1 MRRSRAP
8 FLHHKTR
15 MQKSTYRQLIAWQ
28 EAVDLCVSL
37 YEFTDSFPRAERFAL
52 TSQLRRA
59 GVSVPSNIAEGR
71 GRGTPREYRRFLL
84 QARGSLYE
92 IETQT
97 IIAQRLRFIKRD
109 EAEAILELA
118 AEVIRVINGLLRY
131 LSRKLAARCS
141 LPPAR

>member
-1 MRRSRAP
+1 
-8 FLHHKTR
+8 
-15 MQKSTYRQLIAWQ
+15 MQESTYRQLIAWQ
-28 EAVDLCVSL
+28 KAVDLCVSL
-37 YEFTDSFPRAERFAL
+37 YEFADSFPRAERFAL

-97 IIAQRLRFIKRD
+97 MRSGSGSLSEMNPTRSSNWPQR
-109 EAEAILELA
+109 
-118 AEVIRVINGLLRY
+118 
-131 LSRKLAARCS
+131 
-141 LPPAR
+141 